1 MVWYEMM
8 DTSSP
13 NTSHYIV
20 CIYRNMINSFCVLM
34 HNTIYKSHIISIRL
48 AVGGYQQ
55 IIVNTINSSQLYL
68 PPITRVFTTGFRRSL
83 NKIDKKD

>member
-1 MVWYEMM
+1 
-8 DTSSP
+8 
-13 NTSHYIV
+13 
-20 CIYRNMINSFCVLM
+20 M

-55 IIVNTINSSQLYL
+55 IMVSTINSTQLYP

-83 NKIDKKD
+83 NKIDKKKISALFNTSSPLQLHNIH